1 MKIHFSKSVMTAF
14 YWTQEA
20 IEKVQGDKAFRWK
33 QLETEIVDAP
43 PKSSDTEAVKLITFN
58 VIHHCV

>member
-1 MKIHFSKSVMTAF
+1 MTAF